1 MREVTLGHVKYSGP
15 LGSASYQPDADAY
28 MPNELA
34 LEADGQISFLN
45 ENHNIMESPD
55 GMGWIT
61 TKQGSMG
68 WVRYCFPKSIFPQIT
83 VDLYLKQIVADD
95 HTDAIEWDETRDM
108 MDRLDRKIS
117 TLRVSMRHGVINAI
131 RSDDHA

>member
-1 MREVTLGHVKYSGP
+1 MKEVTLGHVKYSGP

-45 ENHNIMESPD
+45 ENHNIMESPN

-61 TKQGSMG
+61 TKDGSLG

-83 VDLYLKQIVADD
+83 VDLYLKQIVADAQV
-95 HTDAIEWDETRDM
+95 DAVA
-108 MDRLDRKIS
+108 MDD
-117 TLRVSMRHGVINAI
+117 A
-131 RSDDHA
+131 HALIGYLPYR

>member
-1 MREVTLGHVKYSGP
+1 MKAVTLGHVKYSGP

-45 ENHNIMESPD
+45 ENHEVLESPN

-61 TKQGSMG
+61 TEDTIYS
-68 WVRYCFPKSIFPQIT
+68 FPKSIFPQIT
-83 VDLYLKQIVADD
+83 VDSYLNRVVADA

-131 RSDDHA
+131 RSDDHV